1 MPEKNPVI
9 ASHAFDAIWQMLSHI
24 SLKNCLIDSQASDQ
38 KFTNSSMSPLK
49 KSTKASQAS
58 PMASMMLSMK
68 SQKPFHISLA
78 TSTISSQCLMISM
91 TAMIPSTTAAIGASE
106 AVKVVP
112 RLVIAGIIF
121 ATMNVLQIVNISINL
136 PIAPTTLPIMTSAGP
151 RIAMNPPIL
160 RIMSF
165 ISGLRFFHHLANS
178 FSLSEHFLIIGLKLS
193 LMVFP
198 TSLRASFILFEAT
211 LTSPLPSS
219 RFLYVSVTESVE
231 SARINAES
239 DTFLKSNEPFFN
251 AS

>member
-1 MPEKNPVI
+1 MASQFLMTIMIAVI
-9 ASHAFDAIWQMLSHI
+9 AA
-24 SLKNCLIDSQASDQ
+24 
-38 KFTNSSMSPLK
+38 
-49 KSTKASQAS
+49 
-58 PMASMMLSMK
+58 
-68 SQKPFHISLA
+68 
-78 TSTISSQCLMISM
+78 
-91 TAMIPSTTAAIGASE
+91 TTAAIGARQ
-106 AVKVVP
+106 AVKAAP
-112 RLVIAGIIF
+112 NPPA
-121 ATMNVLQIVNISINL
+121 A
-136 PIAPTTLPIMTSAGP
+136 PIAPLIAPVTMLTTLMTADIPVATLPMMMSKGPSTPITRP
-151 RIAMNPPIL
+151 TL